1 MGIILARAI
10 FERRVYLPFYYLV
23 LSKRRKKVFYSH
35 LKNIFSN
42 NKKKNLNKY
51 KSAKFFFF
59 WLAGLSQ
66 GLGSGQCSTSLVALA
81 APISKQDY
89 PKKKK
94 KNDNQSLWYK
104 CFRQIKIILFF
115 LMISC
120 VCTYCKYHRHR
131 NHTGF
136 KVYL

>member
-1 MGIILARAI
+1 M
-10 FERRVYLPFYYLV
+10 PFYHLV

-42 NKKKNLNKY
+42 IKKNLNKY

-94 KNDNQSLWYK
+94 KNDNQSL
-104 CFRQIKIILFF
+104 
-115 LMISC
+115 
-120 VCTYCKYHRHR
+120 
-131 NHTGF
+131 
-136 KVYL
+136 